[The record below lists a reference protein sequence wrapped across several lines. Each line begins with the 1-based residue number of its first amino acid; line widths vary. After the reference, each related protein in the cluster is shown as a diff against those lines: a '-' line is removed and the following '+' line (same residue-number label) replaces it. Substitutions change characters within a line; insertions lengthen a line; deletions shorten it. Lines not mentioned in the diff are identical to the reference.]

1 MTRHLLDVDIN
12 TRAKRHSGNVGREA
26 KPGSVLRRTDG
37 DFLDV
42 LGRGEDALG
51 GEETRGQRLIVSR
64 SAHGYGNT
72 SRKGDIVFVAIGEPD
87 LERFL
92 DRNQVIGSFTLI
104 SPGPE
109 NAHALGWLGW
119 VAHDEVESFPPCV
132 HRQAE
137 SRESRLPSFHEIP
150 YPMGMLILISPAKTL
165 DYETPPATNVC
176 TQPDFLEEAATLV
189 NGLSKLSEEEISDL
203 MGVSPKLAKLNKER
217 FTNWKAPFTEENA
230 KQAALAFKGDVYEGM
245 RAWEFN
251 ADDFAFAQKSLRILS
266 GLYGLLRPLD
276 LMQPYRLEMGTVYGN
291 PAGKD
296 LYAFWG
302 DTLAKAIDEAVEASG
317 SDLLVNLA
325 SQEYFK
331 AAKAKNLKARIVSPV
346 FKDEKNG
353 KYKIISFYAKKAR
366 GLMSAYLIR
375 NRVTKAE
382 EIAGFDFAGYRFSP
396 EDSTEEAPVFLR
408 EERLAK
414 AS

>member
-1 MTRHLLDVDIN
+1 
-12 TRAKRHSGNVGREA
+12 
-26 KPGSVLRRTDG
+26 
-37 DFLDV
+37 
-42 LGRGEDALG
+42 
-51 GEETRGQRLIVSR
+51 
-64 SAHGYGNT
+64 
-72 SRKGDIVFVAIGEPD
+72 
-87 LERFL
+87 
-92 DRNQVIGSFTLI
+92 
-104 SPGPE
+104 
-109 NAHALGWLGW
+109 
-119 VAHDEVESFPPCV
+119 
-132 HRQAE
+132 
-137 SRESRLPSFHEIP
+137 
-150 YPMGMLILISPAKTL
+150 MGMLILISPAKTL

-189 NGLSKLSEEEISDL
+189 YGLSKLSEEEIGDL

-266 GLYGLLRPLD
+266 GFYGLLRPLD
-276 LMQPYRLEMGTVYGN
+276 LMQPYRLEMGTVYAN

-331 AAKAKNLKARIVSPV
+331 AAKAKNLKASIVSPV

-382 EIAGFDFAGYRFSP
+382 EIAGFDFSGYRFSP

-408 EERLAK
+408 EEHLAK